1 MIKYKYFNNV
11 YKKIA
16 NKKFSDSIVFF
27 KDDWNDYNYYITFHV
42 YYYDKDCGESYIG
55 GYRIYEAELEEQ
67 EDISGIKSIFKLTKA
82 DFDKYQK
89 YSLAC
94 NLEFYQNLYELC
106 PKNYY
111 EFLTIHNDL
120 TLNDLPEEI
129 KENEGV
135 KLALL
140 RNDGV
145 TNSGDIIKFNKAL
158 KKLDSNL
165 NVGNYLFSDI
175 ISKYFVELLKSKKF
189 TEIERDIKKV
199 VEMSRFNYSLLKS
212 LIESYIKNS
221 SEDTE
226 DKKCYNFLSKLLGKT
241 NFDQLKSDLETIKN
255 DGLEQISTSVKENKD
270 KLRFTNNIEN
280 NSFVHYTSLS
290 TLRFLLY
297 KSDYEKNDSS
307 KSDENKNYPKLR
319 LSNARQMNDPNEGYT
334 FLNLIGIDKNDLP
347 KTDYDTSPFFFASMT
362 QTGDSQKLDD
372 SLPMWKQ
379 YGDDARGICLTYH
392 KEYIENLINDGI
404 EIYKVCYRDDE
415 LKKEI
420 KKIKSVFK
428 KIKKYGKDKEK
439 EAIFLSA
446 LNLIDDIRY
455 LFKDVDY
462 SYENEYRI
470 IKSYEGKEDEIITC
484 DSSNSVIPGIYTYI
498 EKELKYSKIKLG
510 PKCDDIDFVAPYIKY
525 VDRNIEVTKSQ
536 ISYR

>member
-255 DGLEQISTSVKENKD
+255 DGLEQISTSVKEIKD